1 MTITSLAGIDP
12 GTVQSSYLIKP
23 TLVNGSLTRPQNLL
37 YFGGGYPGNASV
49 NSNGLS
55 GAAVTSY
62 TGSIDIPEASNT
74 TYIKAVN
81 VSAANAGIF
90 MLCDLLW
97 HNSGLSLTSTTSQT
111 INSAAFAARD
121 SNESANGEGVIVALF
136 ITGSTGSGTPVLS
149 LGYTNQSGTASRSS
163 NAVTASLSSTAA
175 GASYFFSLQDGDTGI
190 RSIQSYQQDATWT
203 SGTAHLAAFRPI
215 LTVPVYSSVKRY
227 YADIT
232 ENGLIKIFNSSVLF
246 GLFFSS
252 NGTMSGL
259 SATIEYTQG

>member
-1 MTITSLAGIDP
+1 MTITSLAGIET
-12 GTVQSSYLIKP
+12 GAVQSAYLIKP
-23 TLVNGSLTRPQNLL
+23 TTVSGSVIRPQNLL
-37 YFGGGYPGNASV
+37 YVGGGYPANASV

-62 TGSIDIPEASNT
+62 TGSIDIPDSSNT

-81 VSAANAGIF
+81 VSAATSGIF

>member
-1 MTITSLAGIDP
+1 MTITSLAGIES
-12 GTVQSSYLIKP
+12 GAVQSAYLIRP
-23 TLVNGSLTRPQNLL
+23 SSVNGSLIRPQNLL
-37 YFGGGYPGNASV
+37 YVGSGYPANASV

-62 TGSIDIPEASNT
+62 TGSIDIPDASNT

-81 VSAANAGIF
+81 VSAANSGIF
-90 MLCDLLW
+90 MLFDLLW
-97 HNSGLSLTSTTSQT
+97 HNSGISLTSTTSQT
-111 INSAAFAARD
+111 INSVAFSARD

-136 ITGSTGSGTPVLS
+136 ITGATGSGTPVLS

-163 NAVTASLSSTAA
+163 NTVTASLSSTAA
-175 GASYFFSLQDGDTGI
+175 GASYFFGLQDGDTGV

-203 SGTAHLAAFRPI
+203 SGTAHLAAIRPI
-215 LTVPVYSSVKRY
+215 LTVPIYSQVKRY

-232 ENGLIKIFNSSVLF
+232 ENGLVKIFNSSVLF
-246 GLFFSS
+246 GMYFSAA
-252 NGTMSGL
+252 GTMSGM

>member
-1 MTITSLAGIDP
+1 MTITSLAGIES
-12 GTVQSSYLIKP
+12 GTVQSAYLIKP
-23 TLVNGSLTRPQNLL
+23 TSVSGTLIRPQNLL
-37 YFGGGYPGNASV
+37 YVGGGYPGNASV

-62 TGSIDIPEASNT
+62 TGSIDIPYASNT

-111 INSAAFAARD
+111 INSVAFAARD
-121 SNESANGEGVIVALF
+121 NNESANGEGVIVALF
-136 ITGSTGSGTPVLS
+136 ITGATGSGTPVLS
-149 LGYTNQSGTASRSS
+149 LGYTNQAGTASRLS
-163 NAVTASLSSTAA
+163 NGVSVSASSTAA
-175 GASYFFSLQDGDTGI
+175 GASYFFGLQNGDTGI
-190 RSIQSYQQDATWT
+190 RSIQSYQQDVTWT

-232 ENGLIKIFNSSVLF
+232 ENGLVKIFNGSVLF
-246 GLFFSS
+246 GIYFSS
-252 NGTMSGL
+252 SGNMSGM

>member
-1 MTITSLAGIDP
+1 MAITSLAGIES
-12 GTVQSSYLIKP
+12 GTVRSSYLIRP
-23 TLVNGSLTRPQNLL
+23 TSVNGSLIRPHNLL
-37 YFGGGYPGNASV
+37 YVGGGYPGNASV

-97 HNSGLSLTSTTSQT
+97 HNSGLSLTATTPQI
-111 INSAAFAARD
+111 INSVAFAARD
-121 SNESANGEGVIVALF
+121 SNGSSNGEGVIAALF
-136 ITGSTGSGTPVLS
+136 VTGLTGTGTPQLS
-149 LGYTNQSGTASRSS
+149 LGYTNQAGAASRSS
-163 NAVTASLSSTAA
+163 NGVTISASSSLA
-175 GASYFFSLQDGDTGI
+175 GASYFFGMQTGDTGI
-190 RSIQSYQQDATWT
+190 RSIQSYQQDVTWT

-232 ENGLIKIFNSSVLF
+232 ENGLVKIFNSSVLF
-246 GLFFSS
+246 GLYFSS
-252 NGTMSGL
+252 SGNMNGM